1 MTSLPDRRIDILN
14 GPSMNLL
21 GQRQTH
27 LYGHDTLTDVE
38 VSCRPLAAQFAV
50 DLRWR
55 QSNDEAELLVWIQSA
70 AEDSLGLIINPGGL
84 TFTSQAIPDALAACG
99 LPVIEVHI
107 SNLIKRERFRHFSRV
122 STQADAVIAGFGV
135 QGYGLAIQRM
145 AELAL
150 GETAMPRLS

>member
-55 QSNDEAELLVWIQSA
+55 QSNDEAELLAWIQA
-70 AEDSLGLIINPGGL
+70 AAQDSRGLILNPGGL

-107 SNLIKRERFRHFSRV
+107 SNLIKREPFRHHSRI
-122 STQADAVIAGFGV
+122 SPCADAVIAGFGV
-135 QGYGLAIQRM
+135 QGYALAIQRM

-150 GETAMPRLS
+150 GESPARRLS